1 MSIFVI
7 GHQRIIL
14 TGVLPIIKIRWSN
27 DCFIFIMWI
36 LYLERWS
43 LYWDGAPDHVED
55 KLQRLQWTP
64 GLSPWRPFCL
74 CDNPVVSPHRDI
86 IAWWRHQMKTFSGYW
101 PFVWGIHRSP
111 MKSPH
116 KGLWSFDIFFDL
128 RLNKRLSKQWWSWW
142 FDVLSCSLWRHCNDQ
157 PCCIKTQKETE
168 CTNLINRNT
177 LIHKQLE
184 THWCIPSNGYRC
196 LGAGA
201 PGH

>member
-1 MSIFVI
+1 MNYHWNEKVVRVTALVF
-7 GHQRIIL
+7 
-14 TGVLPIIKIRWSN
+14 TG
-27 DCFIFIMWI
+27 D
-36 LYLERWS
+36 
-43 LYWDGAPDHVED
+43 VED
-55 KLQRLQWTP
+55 KLQRFQWTP

-196 LGAGA
+196 PWCWGTRPLVSTVQNEYQFYWIIFIQNTTFVVNSNVSRK
-201 PGH
+201 